1 MTVRRSCH
9 RWLSNPGT
17 FGYGR
22 SVFDKAYNSSP
33 VLTQNIAEAK
43 KLVQRAG
50 ATGKTITIGT
60 SSQLLS
66 IAALTGA
73 YQAAAQA
80 IGLKVVLRSVSAQ
93 DFIDFFVDPKFR
105 AGVDGFPG
113 VDYGD
118 YADPAALLDQVVLPG
133 ELQNLDNFSDPA
145 ITAALEQARGTAN
158 LDHRAALV
166 AKAEELTA
174 QQLPL
179 DPRRRAGQR
188 TGAAQGPD
196 RRGVVDRLPVL
207 PLGRRPGQGRLS
219 GALAVFGT
227 PAGHVGGQPAGGESF
242 VIFAALYLAPGNP
255 IAALSGGR
263 PLPPGSVHVL
273 ELRYHLD
280 ESFLAQYWYWLGNAL
295 HGNLGISIT
304 LQENVS
310 TLIASRIWTTAG
322 LVLYASLIIVA
333 MGIGLGVASGLRRG
347 WSDTSIL
354 VVTAVSAAIPA
365 FVAAIVLIIL
375 FAVKLRW
382 FPALGNGTGFLGDTR
397 RLTPP
402 AIALATAS
410 LAIVARVT
418 RAAVRAEGDREHVQ
432 TAVSRG
438 IPARWVIRRHILR
451 NATIPITTVTGI
463 TVASLIAVAAVVEV
477 AFSLNGLGSYL
488 VQAAQSKDIAVVQGI
503 SLVLVTAFVVVNMV
517 VDMLSAAL
525 DPRIAPGSR
534 TR

>member
-1 MTVRRSCH
+1 M
-9 RWLSNPGT
+9 
-17 FGYGR
+17 
-22 SVFDKAYNSSP
+22 
-33 VLTQNIAEAK
+33 
-43 KLVQRAG
+43 
-50 ATGKTITIGT
+50 
-60 SSQLLS
+60 
-66 IAALTGA
+66 
-73 YQAAAQA
+73 
-80 IGLKVVLRSVSAQ
+80 
-93 DFIDFFVDPKFR
+93 
-105 AGVDGFPG
+105 
-113 VDYGD
+113 
-118 YADPAALLDQVVLPG
+118 
-133 ELQNLDNFSDPA
+133 
-145 ITAALEQARGTAN
+145 
-158 LDHRAALV
+158 LV
-166 AKAEELTA
+166 ASLLVA
-174 QQLPL
+174 
-179 DPRRRAGQR
+179 
-188 TGAAQGPD
+188 
-196 RRGVVDRLPVL
+196 
-207 PLGRRPGQGRLS
+207 
-219 GALAVFGT
+219 
-227 PAGHVGGQPAGGESF
+227 SF

-273 ELRYHLD
+273 DLRYHLD

-322 LVLYASLIIVA
+322 LVLYASLIIVVV
-333 MGIGLGVASGLRRG
+333 GIGLGVVSGLRRG
-347 WSDTSIL
+347 WSDTSTL

-382 FPALGNGTGFLGDTR
+382 FPALGNGTGFLSDVR
-397 RLTPP
+397 HLTLP